1 MMSEPIPP
9 VSIAS
14 GDFSRLKKVAVE
26 AVGNRHPIGRFL
38 LSELERATVH
48 EPAFAPD
55 RCARLDDW
63 VTFRADENE
72 PMESRVLVLPDSF
85 RNNTLHLSVLS
96 PLGAALIGLRAGS
109 RMHYVGFD
117 GAPHIAVVENLDP
130 PAGVISLVQ
139 RRSMRTAY
147 RTDNNNP
154 DRPGPTAA

>member
-14 GDFSRLKKVAVE
+14 GDFSRLKRVAVE
-26 AVGNRHPIGRFL
+26 AVSKRHPIGRFL

-48 EPAFAPD
+48 EPAIVPD
-55 RCARLDDW
+55 LCARLDDW

-72 PMESRVLVLPDSF
+72 PLESRVLVLPDGF
-85 RNNTLHLSVLS
+85 RNIAIHLSVLS

-109 RMHYVGFD
+109 RMRYVGFD
-117 GAPHIAVVENLDP
+117 GVSHIAAVENFDP
-130 PAGVISLVQ
+130 PRGVISLLQ
-139 RRSMRTAY
+139 RRSMKSAHQ
-147 RTDNNNP
+147 TDNNP